1 VAYRHMHGVERD
13 GRDYADVGICLDR
26 SLELTD
32 GSLTCKGGI
41 ICETKRTPQPLCIAP
56 LPRNGDSET
65 AGGERRYAEGVR
77 ASGDGTVPYISMRH
91 SLTWNAPGKGRLS
104 EVVELE
110 VCDVMWIAEP
120 AQYVS

>member
-1 VAYRHMHGVERD
+1 MTQISQRKDLAAVM
-13 GRDYADVGICLDR
+13 
-26 SLELTD
+26 
-32 GSLTCKGGI
+32 
-41 ICETKRTPQPLCIAP
+41 
-56 LPRNGDSET
+56 
-65 AGGERRYAEGVR
+65 
-77 ASGDGTVPYISMRH
+77 ASFGKPDCISMRH